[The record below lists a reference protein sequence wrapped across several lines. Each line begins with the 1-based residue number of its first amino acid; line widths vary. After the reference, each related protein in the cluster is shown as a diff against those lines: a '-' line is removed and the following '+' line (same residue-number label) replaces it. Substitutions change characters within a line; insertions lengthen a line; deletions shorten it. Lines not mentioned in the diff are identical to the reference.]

1 MTHVQQLASEIYM
14 NPVWRQLTLMNLPV
28 HQWGRSSY
36 LGNAVGL
43 LRNWRRDSW
52 LLQWSDGIGFL
63 LLAIL
68 FSLAPLVSTGLT
80 GVLLVACAAYWV
92 LLTLSDNAES
102 AALTPVHLLVLLYW
116 GIATVATALSPV
128 KSAAL
133 TGWAK
138 LTLYLILFAF
148 IARIV
153 RSPRWRSW
161 LITVY
166 LLTTLVVGVYGM
178 RQWFFGAEA
187 LAGWVDPASS
197 LANVTRVY
205 SYLGNPNLLAGYL
218 LPAVPLSIAAC
229 FAWRGWLAKA
239 LGLTLT
245 MVNSACLVL
254 TLSRGG
260 WIGFVVSILVISV
273 LLLYWVTP
281 KLPRRWRTWAIPL
294 LLGSLAGLLFLAILL
309 VEPLRER
316 VASIFVARN
325 DSSNNVRINVWL
337 AVLEMIRDHPLIGIG
352 PGNNAFNQIYPLYQ
366 RPRFT
371 ALSAYSIYLEIAV
384 ETGLIGLG
392 CFLWLLLVTLQ
403 QGWLQIR
410 RLRDLQSQEAFWLIG
425 AIAALAGMLAH
436 GVVDT
441 VWYRPAVSTLWWFM
455 VALIASYYVPRQLSQ
470 P

>member
-1 MTHVQQLASEIYM
+1 
-14 NPVWRQLTLMNLPV
+14 MNLPV
-28 HQWGRSSY
+28 HQWRRSSY
-36 LGNAVGL
+36 LGNVVGL

-52 LLQWSDGIGFL
+52 LLQWNHEIGFL

-92 LLTLSDNAES
+92 LLTLSDNVES
-102 AALTPVHLLVLLYW
+102 ATALTPIHLLVLLYW
-116 GIATVATALSPV
+116 GIATVATAVSPV
-128 KSAAL
+128 KSDAL
-133 TGWAK
+133 IGWVK
-138 LTLYLILFAF
+138 LTLYLVLFAL

-166 LLTTLVVGVYGM
+166 LLTALVVSVYGM

-187 LAGWVDPASS
+187 LAGWVDPESS

-229 FAWRGWLAKA
+229 LAWQGWLPKA

-245 MVNSACLVL
+245 MLNSACLVL

-273 LLLYWVTP
+273 LLLYWVSP
-281 KLPRRWRTWAIPL
+281 KLPGRWRAWAIPL
-294 LLGSLAGLLFLAILL
+294 LLGSLAGVLLLAILL

-366 RPRFT
+366 RPRFS

-384 ETGLIGLG
+384 ETGLIGLS

-403 QGWLQIR
+403 QGWFQIR
-410 RLRDLQSQEAFWLIG
+410 RLRNLQSREGFWLIG

-455 VALIASYYVPRQLSQ
+455 VALIASYYTPRPPLVSPQNLVSQ
-470 P
+470 KE